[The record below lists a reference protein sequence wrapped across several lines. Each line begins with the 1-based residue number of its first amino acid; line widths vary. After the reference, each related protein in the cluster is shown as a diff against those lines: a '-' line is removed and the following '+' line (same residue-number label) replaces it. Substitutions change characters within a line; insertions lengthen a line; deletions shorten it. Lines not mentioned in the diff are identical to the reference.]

1 MIERRKIMNESLK
14 IVITGLIS
22 AYPISLFV
30 IFLCIDV
37 FQYSS
42 VITSTINTFVL
53 TLVAVIRVYF
63 IRLHTEKN
71 K

>member
-22 AYPISLFV
+22 AYPISLLV